1 MIVRIL
7 PDGTTEI
14 DLSDEKIPISK
25 KIDIIKR
32 LLNNEVV
39 IEKRRTAKFM
49 YVKKY
54 PSRMDTFVRANIK
67 KMKNKE
73 LIQVIKK
80 EFGIDITYSQ
90 LNAYMNYNKISRRKN
105 GEI

>member
-32 LLNNEVV
+32 LLNNEII
-39 IEKRRTAKFM
+39 IERRRTSKFM
-49 YVKKY
+49 YSKRYPAKMYNFVQSNITNITNQELIRSIKK
-54 PSRMDTFVRANIK
+54 TFNINIK
-67 KMKNKE
+67 
-73 LIQVIKK
+73 
-80 EFGIDITYSQ
+80 YSQ
-90 LNAYMNYNKISRRKN
+90 LADYMNYNKISRRD
-105 GEI
+105 